1 MPSIAKPAVP
11 SDLKYNN
18 RRQVL
23 EAFISDE
30 KNLEQVKN
38 AGDLLVD
45 MFRQGGKVFSCGN
58 GGSLCDA
65 MHFAEELTGRFR
77 HERVALPAIAIADPS
92 HFTCVSNDMSFDS
105 VFSKYLEAL
114 GNRGDVLLAISTSG
128 NSSNILQA
136 IDTAHVKG
144 MKVIGLTGKTG
155 GEMKEKCDITIVVPW
170 NKYSDRIQEIH
181 IKIIHILIEY
191 IEQALFNTNK

>member
-1 MPSIAKPAVP
+1 MYLIKNSFLE
-11 SDLKYNN
+11 SQ
-18 RRQVL
+18 QVL
-23 EAFISDE
+23 EAFNSDE
-30 KNLEQVKN
+30 KNLGQVKN

-77 HERVALPAIAIADPS
+77 HERAALPAIAIADPS

-155 GEMKEKCDITIVVPW
+155 GKMKEKCDITIVVPW

>member
-1 MPSIAKPAVP
+1 M
-11 SDLKYNN
+11 DLIKNSFLEAQ
-18 RRQVL
+18 QVL

-30 KNLEQVKN
+30 KNLGQVKN

-77 HERVALPAIAIADPS
+77 HERAALPAIAIADPS
-92 HFTCVSNDMSFDS
+92 HFPCVSNDMSFDS

-114 GNRGDVLLAISTSG
+114 GDRGDVLLAISTSG

>member
-1 MPSIAKPAVP
+1 M
-11 SDLKYNN
+11 DLIKNSFLEAQ
-18 RRQVL
+18 QVL

-30 KNLEQVKN
+30 KNLGQVKN

-58 GGSLCDA
+58 GGS
-65 MHFAEELTGRFR
+65 
-77 HERVALPAIAIADPS
+77 
-92 HFTCVSNDMSFDS
+92 
-105 VFSKYLEAL
+105 
-114 GNRGDVLLAISTSG
+114 STSG

-155 GEMKEKCDITIVVPW
+155 GKMKEKCDITIVVPW

>member
-1 MPSIAKPAVP
+1 M
-11 SDLKYNN
+11 DLIKNSFLEAQ
-18 RRQVL
+18 QVL

-30 KNLEQVKN
+30 KNLGQVKN

-45 MFRQGGKVFSCGN
+45 MFRQEGKVFSCGN

-77 HERVALPAIAIADPS
+77 HERAALPAIAIADPS

-155 GEMKEKCDITIVVPW
+155 GKMKEKGMTTINLKKFNR
-170 NKYSDRIQEIH
+170 NKVYQYIQEIH

>member
-1 MPSIAKPAVP
+1 MDGIKKSFLEAQ
-11 SDLKYNN
+11 
-18 RRQVL
+18 QVL
-23 EAFISDE
+23 ADFVTDE
-30 KNLEQVKN
+30 EKLKQVGLAAEILSRVLKN
-38 AGDLLVD
+38 
-45 MFRQGGKVFSCGN
+45 GGKVISCGN
-58 GGSLCDA
+58 GGSMSDA

-77 HERVALPAIAIADPS
+77 HERAALPAIAIADPS

-155 GEMKEKCDITIVVPW
+155 GKMKEKCDITIVVPW

>member
-1 MPSIAKPAVP
+1 M
-11 SDLKYNN
+11 DLIKNSFLEAQ
-18 RRQVL
+18 QVL

-30 KNLEQVKN
+30 KNLGQIKN

-77 HERVALPAIAIADPS
+77 HERAALPAIAIADPS

-181 IKIIHILIEY
+181 IKIIHIWMEY

>member
-1 MPSIAKPAVP
+1 M
-11 SDLKYNN
+11 DLIKNSFLEAQ
-18 RRQVL
+18 QVL

-30 KNLEQVKN
+30 KNLGQVKN

-77 HERVALPAIAIADPS
+77 HERAALASIAIADPS

-155 GEMKEKCDITIVVPW
+155 GKMKEKCDITIVVPW

>member
-1 MPSIAKPAVP
+1 M
-11 SDLKYNN
+11 DLIKNSFLEAQ
-18 RRQVL
+18 QVL

-30 KNLEQVKN
+30 KNLGQVKN

-77 HERVALPAIAIADPS
+77 HERAALPAIAIADPS
-92 HFTCVSNDMSFDS
+92 HFTCVSNDMCFDS

>member
-1 MPSIAKPAVP
+1 M
-11 SDLKYNN
+11 DLIKNSFLEAQ
-18 RRQVL
+18 QVL

-30 KNLEQVKN
+30 KNLGQVKN

-77 HERVALPAIAIADPS
+77 HERAALPAIAIAAPS
-92 HFTCVSNDMSFDS
+92 PFTCVSNDMSFDS

-155 GEMKEKCDITIVVPW
+155 GKMKEKCDITIVVPW

>member
-1 MPSIAKPAVP
+1 M
-11 SDLKYNN
+11 DLIKNSFLEAQ
-18 RRQVL
+18 QVL
-23 EAFISDE
+23 EAFIFDE
-30 KNLEQVKN
+30 KNLGQVKN

-77 HERVALPAIAIADPS
+77 HERAALPAIAIADPS

-155 GEMKEKCDITIVVPW
+155 GKMKEKCDITIVVPW

>member
-1 MPSIAKPAVP
+1 M
-11 SDLKYNN
+11 DLIKNSFLEAQ
-18 RRQVL
+18 QVL

-30 KNLEQVKN
+30 KNLGQVKN

-77 HERVALPAIAIADPS
+77 HERAALPAIAIAHPS
-92 HFTCVSNDMSFDS
+92 YFTCVSNDMSFDS

-155 GEMKEKCDITIVVPW
+155 GKMKEKCDITIVVPW

>member
-1 MPSIAKPAVP
+1 M
-11 SDLKYNN
+11 DLIKNSFLEAQ
-18 RRQVL
+18 QVL

-30 KNLEQVKN
+30 KNLGQVKN

-77 HERVALPAIAIADPS
+77 HERAALPAIAIADPS
-92 HFTCVSNDMSFDS
+92 HFTCVSIDMSFDS

-155 GEMKEKCDITIVVPW
+155 GKMKEKCDITIVVPW